1 MAGSSCEDIVVV
13 EYPCRLIYVILYNPV
28 RVVLS
33 ILYYYIYYYIILV
46 LLVVRAVSMIK
57 YLVA

>member
-1 MAGSSCEDIVVV
+1 MCEDIVVV

-33 ILYYYIYYYIILV
+33 ILYYYIYYYYT
-46 LLVVRAVSMIK
+46 RATSRACRKYDSM
-57 YLVA
+57 